1 MLRAVLLWALVLPF
15 VHWLVATWLRSLR
28 REALERD
35 FDDGGEAGTR
45 EEFIARGMEAYK
57 RSLWARIAVLVYIIP
72 ILAVVVIAW
81 AVNSN

>member
-1 MLRAVLLWALVLPF
+1 MLRMIILWLVVLPL
-15 VHWLVATWLRSLR
+15 VHWVVARYYRSLR

-45 EEFIARGMEAYK
+45 EAFIAEGMAAYQK
-57 RSLWARIAVLVYIIP
+57 SLGRKILVLVYILP
-72 ILAVVVIAW
+72 ILAVVAIAW